1 MHKFQSCDIS
11 SLVFKFSFIASQKFS
26 WSPFG
31 IPNSINSFFMKLIGI
46 SLNTFD
52 DIEFK
57 RFKSNFVG
65 ADPNE
70 FISKKLATS
79 FRECNNFGE
88 LEDPKVDIKLFN
100 AIGSTPEFLKSLID
114 NEPSLFDRLSPDKST
129 SKE

>member
-1 MHKFQSCDIS
+1 MKKDIVVG
-11 SLVFKFSFIASQKFS
+11 L
-26 WSPFG
+26 G
-31 IPNSINSFFMKLIGI
+31 EIGNPI
-46 SLNTFD
+46 FLNTFD

-79 FRECNNFGE
+79 FRECNIFGE

-100 AIGSTPEFLKSLID
+100 AIGSIPEFLKSLID
-114 NEPSLFDRLSPDKST
+114 NEPSLLDRLSPDKST
-129 SKE
+129 SKEWCP